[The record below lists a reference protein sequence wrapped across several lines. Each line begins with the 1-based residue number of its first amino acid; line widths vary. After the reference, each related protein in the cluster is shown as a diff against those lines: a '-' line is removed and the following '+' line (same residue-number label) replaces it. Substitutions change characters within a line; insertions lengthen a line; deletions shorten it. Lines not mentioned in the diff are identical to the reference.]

1 MAGFFKCIV
10 VWSMNIDFKFIN
22 SLKPWKL
29 INNMSTKPPS
39 QKAPVANGAAGKPS
53 AAPTKAAI
61 NPNAA
66 KDAADGKNLKQTRR
80 RLSVMSDNK
89 LIEGMDAVNLDG
101 AVPEPEPAP
110 VPVNPSSFIVNSY
123 GGYSK
128 KGYAPYNPKKK
139 NQDALIMAEDP
150 KTRSLVLCVLDGHG
164 EDGDK
169 VAQFIKAKL
178 AGYLFKHR
186 DFALDVRSA
195 VTDVVAKLEAE
206 VLRDV
211 GIETDFSGTTF
222 TLSIIRGNSIICG
235 NIGDSRTTLG
245 YRSMSSGGIIAKN
258 ITIDHKPDLPV
269 EKARIEAKGGRVF
282 AVEYEDGVD
291 GPPRVW
297 LGHMDV
303 PGLAMSRSLCDAVA
317 HTAGVS
323 SDIEFF
329 EMNFNE
335 TGREDLVLI
344 MASDGLW
351 EFMSDQ
357 EVVDIAVATTEPRY
371 AVDKLISE
379 ANERWMREEQVI
391 DDTTVCVAFLGN
403 FNAGVLAAGGSGSDI
418 KA

>member
-1 MAGFFKCIV
+1 MSDRKG
-10 VWSMNIDFKFIN
+10 SIN
-22 SLKPWKL
+22 KGNASA
-29 INNMSTKPPS
+29 T
-39 QKAPVANGAAGKPS
+39 AS
-53 AAPTKAAI
+53 AAKAAAK
-61 NPNAA
+61 AA
-66 KDAADGKNLKQTRR
+66 PSSSAGGKDASDAKNLKQTRR
-80 RLSVMSDNK
+80 RLSVISDNK
-89 LIEGMDAVNLDG
+89 LIEGMDAVNLDNG
-101 AVPEPEPAP
+101 QAEAEPIAVQP
-110 VPVNPSSFIVNSY
+110 PSGGFIVNSY

-139 NQDALIMAEDP
+139 NQDALVMAEDP
-150 KTRSLVLCVLDGHG
+150 KTRSLVLAVLDGHG

-169 VAQFIKAKL
+169 VAQYIKGKL
-178 AGYLFKHR
+178 ANYLFKHR
-186 DFALDVRSA
+186 DFANDIRAA
-195 VTDVVAKLEAE
+195 VSDVVARLEAE
-206 VLRDV
+206 VLQDGGV
-211 GIETDFSGTTF
+211 ETDFSGTTF
-222 TLSIIRGNSIICG
+222 TISIIRGNTIVCG
-235 NIGDSRTTLG
+235 NVGDSRTTLG
-245 YRSMSSGGIIAKN
+245 YRNPQTKAITAIN
-258 ITIDHKPDLPV
+258 VTIDHKPDLPA

-323 SDIEFF
+323 SEPEFF
-329 EMNFNE
+329 EMNFN
-335 TGREDLVLI
+335 TDGREDLVLI

-379 ANERWMREEQVI
+379 ANDRWMREEQVI

-403 FNAGVLAAGGSGSDI
+403 FNVNVTAPGAEY
-418 KA
+418 KP